1 LKNNLKN
8 KKMDKTIEILEKS
21 IVYAKKQ
28 LINNWEKLEENQ
40 IIEVKRGLQNTL
52 NFIEELKVINENL
65 KKNGI

>member
-1 LKNNLKN
+1 
-8 KKMDKTIEILEKS
+8 MDKTIEILEKS

>member
-1 LKNNLKN
+1 
-8 KKMDKTIEILEKS
+8 MDKTIEILEKS
-21 IVYAKKQ
+21 IIYAKKQ
-28 LINNWEKLEENQ
+28 LVNNWEKLEENQ